1 MRRSFFLNPLLIS
14 ILSFCV
20 ATYVHA
26 QQAEQL
32 IFNETIHDF
41 GTIDENAGNAD
52 FEFTFTNNSGRPVN
66 IISVVASCGCT
77 TPGWTKETIDQ
88 GKKGFVKASYNPK
101 GRPGYFNKTLTVTTN
116 LNGPTIILQIKGTV
130 TNSEMEND
138 VSRLTASNGS
148 LRMRTREI
156 NFGKVFINRPAA
168 TQEMQ
173 LYNAGENVIKVDSV
187 LAPAYLKV
195 DLPDSIK
202 ANQRVSMKVS
212 YNAMLRNQYGFTADK
227 IVLVT
232 NDADTPRKTFPVFA
246 TVEEYFLP
254 VASEDT
260 DKVPVLSL
268 ETGSMDFG
276 NFKMGSTVQKSIKL
290 RNTGKK
296 ELSIRYVQPNCPCL
310 TVTTDKQK
318 AKPGDEIKVT
328 ISWKSE
334 GKHGA
339 QNKAITIY
347 STDPV
352 NPVQRVALTAS
363 ID

>member
-1 MRRSFFLNPLLIS
+1 MRRFFFL
-14 ILSFCV
+14 ILFTASY
-20 ATYVHA
+20 AYS

-32 IFNETIHDF
+32 IFNETVHDF

-52 FEFTFTNNSGRPVN
+52 FEFTFTNNSGRPIN
-66 IISVVASCGCT
+66 IVSVVASCGCT
-77 TPGWTKETIDQ
+77 TPGWTRETIRQ
-88 GKKGFVKASYNPK
+88 GEKGFVKASFNPK
-101 GRPGYFNKTLTVTTN
+101 GRPGYFNKTLTVATN
-116 LNGPTIILQIKGTV
+116 LNGPSIVLQIKGTV
-130 TNSEMEND
+130 TNTEMEND

-148 LRMRTREI
+148 LKMRTREI

-168 TQEMQ
+168 TQETP
-173 LYNAGENVIKVDSV
+173 LYNAGEKTVRIDSV
-187 LAPAYLKV
+187 LAPHYLKV
-195 DLPDSIK
+195 DLPDSIGVR
-202 ANQRVSMKVS
+202 QRAPMKVS

-232 NDADTPRKTFPVFA
+232 NDSESPRKTFPVFA

-254 VASEDT
+254 VTSEDA
-260 DKVPVLSL
+260 DKVPVLSV
-268 ETGSMDFG
+268 ETGSIDFG

-296 ELSIRYVQPNCPCL
+296 ELLIRYVQPNCPCV
-310 TVTTDKQK
+310 TVDTDKQK
-318 AKPGDEIKVT
+318 AKPGDEINVT
-328 ISWKSE
+328 ISWKSD
-334 GKHGA
+334 GKHGS

>member
-1 MRRSFFLNPLLIS
+1 MRRFFFL
-14 ILSFCV
+14 ILFV
-20 ATYVHA
+20 ATYAHA

-41 GTIDENAGNAD
+41 GIVDENAGNAE
-52 FEFTFTNNSGRPVN
+52 FEFTFTNNSGRPIN

-77 TPGWTKETIDQ
+77 TPGWSKETIGQ
-88 GKKGFVKASYNPK
+88 GKKGFVKASFNPK
-101 GRPGYFNKTLTVTTN
+101 GRPGYFNKTLTVSTN
-116 LNGPTIILQIKGTV
+116 LNNPAIVLQIKGTV

-148 LRMRTREI
+148 LKMRTREI
-156 NFGKVFINRPAA
+156 NFGKVFINRPAS
-168 TQEMQ
+168 TQEMS
-173 LYNAGENVIKVDSV
+173 LYNAGEKSISIDSV
-187 LAPAYLKV
+187 LAPPYLKV
-195 DLPDSIK
+195 TVPDSIGVK
-202 ANQRVSMKVS
+202 QRVPMKVL
-212 YNAMLRNQYGFTADK
+212 YNAGLRNQYGFTSDK
-227 IVLVT
+227 IILVT
-232 NDADTPRKTFPVFA
+232 NDTEIPRKTFPVFA

-254 VASEDT
+254 VASEDA
-260 DKVPVLSL
+260 DKVPVLSI
-268 ETGSMDFG
+268 ETGSIDFG
-276 NFKMGSTVQKSIKL
+276 NFKMGSTVQKSVKL

-296 ELSIRYVQPNCPCL
+296 ELQIRYVQPNCPCI
-310 TVTTDKQK
+310 TVNIDKQK
-318 AKPGDEIKVT
+318 AKPGEEMKIT

-334 GKHGA
+334 GKHGS

>member
-1 MRRSFFLNPLLIS
+1 MRRFFFLIPF
-14 ILSFCV
+14 LSFCV
-20 ATYVHA
+20 ASYAYA

-52 FEFTFTNNSGRPVN
+52 FEFTFTNNSGRPIN
-66 IISVVASCGCT
+66 IVSVAASCGCT

-88 GKKGFVKASYNPK
+88 GKKGFVKASFNPK
-101 GRPGYFNKTLTVTTN
+101 GRPGFFNKTLTVNTN
-116 LNGPTIILQIKGTV
+116 LNGPPIVLQIKGNV
-130 TNSEMEND
+130 SNADMEND

-168 TQEMQ
+168 QQEMPV
-173 LYNAGENVIKVDSV
+173 YNAGEKTIRIDSV
-187 LAPAYLKV
+187 VAANYLKV
-195 DLPDSIK
+195 EIPDSIGAK
-202 ANQRVSMKVS
+202 QRVNMKVS
-212 YNAMLRNQYGFTADK
+212 YNAMLRNQYGFTSDK

-232 NDADTPRKTFPVFA
+232 NDQDTPRKTFPVFA

-254 VASEDT
+254 VTSEDANT
-260 DKVPVLSL
+260 VPVLSL
-268 ETGSMDFG
+268 ETGSIDFG
-276 NFKMGSTVQKSIKL
+276 NFKMGSTVQKTVKL
-290 RNTGKK
+290 RNTGRK
-296 ELSIRYVQPNCPCL
+296 ELSIRYVQANCPCV
-310 TVTTDKQK
+310 TVNTDKEK
-318 AKPGDEIKVT
+318 AKPGEEIKVT
-328 ISWKSE
+328 ISWTSE

-347 STDPV
+347 STDPL

>member
-1 MRRSFFLNPLLIS
+1 MRRFFFL
-14 ILSFCV
+14 ILFVTSY
-20 ATYVHA
+20 AHA

-52 FEFTFTNNSGRPVN
+52 FEFTFTNNSGRPIN
-66 IISVVASCGCT
+66 IISVAPSCGCT
-77 TPGWTKETIDQ
+77 TPAWTKETIEQ
-88 GKKGFVKASYNPK
+88 GKKGFVKASFNPK
-101 GRPGYFNKTLTVTTN
+101 GRPGYFNKTLTVNTN
-116 LNGPTIILQIKGTV
+116 LNGPAIVLQIKGTV
-130 TNSEMEND
+130 TNADMEND
-138 VSRLTASNGS
+138 VTRLTASNGS
-148 LRMRTREI
+148 LKMRTREI

-168 TQEMQ
+168 TQEMP
-173 LYNAGENVIKVDSV
+173 LYNAGEKTIRIDSV
-187 LAPAYLKV
+187 LTPPYLKV
-195 DLPDSIK
+195 ELPDSIAAK
-202 ANQRVSMKVS
+202 QRVSMKIS

-232 NDADTPRKTFPVFA
+232 NDAETPRKIFPVFA

-254 VASEDT
+254 VTSEDA
-260 DKVPVLSL
+260 DKVPVLSV
-268 ETGSMDFG
+268 ETGSIDFG
-276 NFKMGSTVQKSIKL
+276 NFKMGSTVQRSFKL

-296 ELSIRYVQPNCPCL
+296 ELLIRYVQPNCPCV
-310 TVTTDKQK
+310 TVATDKQK

-334 GKHGA
+334 GKHGS

>member
-1 MRRSFFLNPLLIS
+1 MRRFFFL
-14 ILSFCV
+14 ILFI
-20 ATYVHA
+20 ATQAQA

-41 GTIDENAGNAD
+41 GTIDENGGNAEV
-52 FEFTFTNNSGRPVN
+52 EFTFTNNSGRPIN
-66 IISVVASCGCT
+66 IVSVAPSCGCT
-77 TPGWTKETIDQ
+77 TPGWTKETIEQ
-88 GKKGFVKASYNPK
+88 GKKGFVKASFNPR
-101 GRPGYFNKTLTVTTN
+101 GRPGYFNKTLTVNTN
-116 LNGPTIILQIKGTV
+116 LNGSPVILQIKGTV
-130 TNSEMEND
+130 TNTEMEND

-148 LRMRTREI
+148 LKMRTREI
-156 NFGKVFINRPAA
+156 NFGKVFINRPSA
-168 TQEMQ
+168 TQEML
-173 LYNAGENVIKVDSV
+173 LYNAGDKSIRIDSV
-187 LAPAYLKV
+187 LAPNYLKI
-195 DLPDSIK
+195 DLPDSVGVK
-202 ANQRVSMKVS
+202 QRVPMKVS

-232 NDADTPRKTFPVFA
+232 NDTETPRKTFPVFA

-254 VASEDT
+254 VASEDA
-260 DKVPVLSL
+260 DKVPVLSIQ
-268 ETGSMDFG
+268 TGSIDFG
-276 NFKMGSTVQKSIKL
+276 NFKMGSIVQKSIKL

-296 ELSIRYVQPNCPCL
+296 ELLIRYIQPNCSCV
-310 TVTTDKQK
+310 TVNTDKQK
-318 AKPGDEIKVT
+318 ARPGDEIKIT

-334 GKHGA
+334 GKHGS

>member
-1 MRRSFFLNPLLIS
+1 MRRFFFLIPFLT
-14 ILSFCV
+14 FWV
-20 ATYVHA
+20 ASHA
-26 QQAEQL
+26 YAQKAEQL

-41 GTIDENAGNAD
+41 GSIDENAGNAD
-52 FEFTFTNNSGRPVN
+52 FEFTFTNNSGRPIN
-66 IISVVASCGCT
+66 IVSVVASCGCT

-88 GKKGFVKASYNPK
+88 GKKGFVKASFNPK
-101 GRPGYFNKTLTVTTN
+101 GRPGYFNKTLTVNTN
-116 LNGPTIILQIKGTV
+116 LNGPTIVLQIKGTV
-130 TNSEMEND
+130 TSAEMEND
-138 VSRLTASNGS
+138 VTRLTASNGS
-148 LRMRTREI
+148 LKMRTREI
-156 NFGKVFINRPAA
+156 NFGKIFINRPAA
-168 TQEMQ
+168 TQEMTV
-173 LYNAGENVIKVDSV
+173 YNAGEKSIRIDSV
-187 LAPAYLKV
+187 LAPSYLKV
-195 DLPDSIK
+195 ELPDSIK
-202 ANQRVSMKVS
+202 SKQRVPMKVS

-254 VASEDT
+254 VASEDA
-260 DKVPVLSL
+260 DKVPVLSV
-268 ETGSMDFG
+268 ETGSIDFG
-276 NFKMGSTVQKSIKL
+276 DFKMGSTVQKSIKI

-296 ELSIRYVQPNCPCL
+296 ELLIRYVQPNCPCV
-310 TVTTDKQK
+310 TITTDKQK

-347 STDPV
+347 STDPA